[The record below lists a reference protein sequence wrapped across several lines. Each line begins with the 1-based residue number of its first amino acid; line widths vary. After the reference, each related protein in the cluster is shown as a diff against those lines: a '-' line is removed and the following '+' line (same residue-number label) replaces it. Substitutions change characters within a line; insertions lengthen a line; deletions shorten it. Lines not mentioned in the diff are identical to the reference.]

1 MKTAIKKTMIILVSG
16 LLISFNSSA
25 KNKNSINTSN
35 TINSVSEIKNHF
47 IFPSFVQ
54 DANQIESVNVVFTVN
69 ETGNVNLVI
78 ANTTNLILKQSIE
91 SQFSK
96 LKFTQFKANNAYG
109 IDFKFKTI

>member
-25 KNKNSINTSN
+25 KNKNSIN